1 MPAQLHLDSAARPA
15 APGAQPAARKGGYA
29 LFATPIGP
37 CALVWEEGADAAGT
51 RLLGAQLPEE
61 GGEACTRAAV
71 QRRFPTLA
79 EAAMPLAVATWAARV
94 AATLAG
100 VRDDLCDVPLA
111 LHTVSPFYARVYELA
126 RRIPPGTTMT
136 YGEMA
141 AALGVPGAA
150 RAVGQALG
158 RNPFAPVVPCH
169 RILAA
174 GGRPGG
180 FSAGGGAATKLRMLR
195 IEGALGGGTLALFPP
210 EPGSQG

>member
-1 MPAQLHLDSAARPA
+1 MSRQIHPWSERPSAPTAEPEAAR
-15 APGAQPAARKGGYA
+15 GGYA
-29 LFATPIGP
+29 LFPTPIGH
-37 CALVWEEGADAAGT
+37 CALVWQAGGQAPGA

-61 GGEACTRAAV
+61 GGEACTRTTV
-71 QRRFPTLA
+71 QRRFRGLA
-79 EAAMPLAVATWAARV
+79 EAAMPPTVAAWAARV

-100 VRDDLCDVPLA
+100 VHDDLCDVPLT

-126 RRIPPGTTMT
+126 RRIPPGTTLT
-136 YGEMA
+136 YGQMA
-141 AALGVPGAA
+141 AALGAPGAA

-180 FSAGGGAATKLRMLR
+180 FSAGGGAATKLRMLQ
-195 IEGALGGGTLALFPP
+195 IEGALPGGTLGLFPP
-210 EPGSQG
+210 D